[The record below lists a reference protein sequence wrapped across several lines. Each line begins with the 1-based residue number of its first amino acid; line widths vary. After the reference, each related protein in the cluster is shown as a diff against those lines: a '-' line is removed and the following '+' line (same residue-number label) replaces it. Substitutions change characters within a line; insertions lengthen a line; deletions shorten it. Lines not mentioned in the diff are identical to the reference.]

1 MNSTGVGSIAAISST
16 HCDNQVSSTATEG
29 RHPLEAANEGRHPL
43 EAATEGRHPLE
54 AATEG
59 RHPLEAARQVWSLVH
74 QRSAHGVPPMQ
85 AARSKTADNARTV
98 QH

>member
-54 AATEG
+54 AA
-59 RHPLEAARQVWSLVH
+59 RQVWSLVH